1 MDHND
6 VIKSILS
13 SRESLTKQLIKFCGQ
28 AMGMSPAASSP
39 NCERMDEARFFNEVT
54 IRYDSGEK
62 DRFGNPVMQHF
73 RNDLVA
79 VIRPGRYGLNFPPKK
94 IIAFSV
100 GIEVKASEKDLW
112 SDDKLAFYLG
122 WTDFY
127 FLAVPKYL
135 SGYAV
140 GKAAMVD
147 DRIGVISIC
156 ENGCVDIIKK
166 PVRQRILASNR
177 YAMMMELLFKDS
189 KVSYEGSVYSYPGDA
204 EDENLLDPKR
214 FVQVDPVLI
223 REDFAG
229 KHDTYRKH
237 VING

>member
-6 VIKSILS
+6 VIKSILR
-13 SRESLTKQLIKFCGQ
+13 SREGLTKQLIKFCGQ

-39 NCERMDEARFFNEVT
+39 NCERMDAARFFSEVP
-54 IRYDSGEK
+54 IRYDSKETN
-62 DRFGNPVMQHF
+62 RFGKTKMQHF
-73 RNDLVA
+73 RNDIVT
-79 VIRPGRYGLNFPPKK
+79 VIRPGRYGLNFPPEK

-100 GIEVKASEKDLW
+100 GIEVKASKEDLLN
-112 SDDKLAFYLG
+112 DDKLAFYLG

-189 KVSYEGSVYSYPGDA
+189 KLSNEGSAYSSPGDA
-204 EDENLLDPKR
+204 AKEDFLDPTR
-214 FVQVDPVLI
+214 FMEVDPVLI
-223 REDFAG
+223 RQDFAG

-237 VING
+237 VINE

>member
-6 VIKSILS
+6 VVKNILR
-13 SRESLTKQLIKFCGQ
+13 SRESLTKELIKLCGQ
-28 AMGMSPAASSP
+28 AMGMSLIASSP
-39 NCERMDEARFFNEVT
+39 NCERMDEARFFNEVS
-54 IRYDSGEK
+54 IRYDSGEE
-62 DRFGNPVMQHF
+62 DGFGNPKMQHF

-79 VIRPGRYGLNFPPKK
+79 VIRPGRYGLNFPPEK

-204 EDENLLDPKR
+204 AKEDFLNPTR
-214 FVQVDPVLI
+214 FMEVDPVLI
-223 REDFAG
+223 RQDFAG

-237 VING
+237 VITG